1 MLYILPKTIQRYFC
15 FQIRIIKYLLLPR
28 RTKPE
33 ETALSAVS
41 FHHLQSFLMYSPKV
55 LPVCNTIKQIQELAE
70 ALTPVSDIA
79 ALLDIDENE
88 LREEINYVNSPVRRA
103 YNKGKAKTALALRKQ
118 ELELARVGSPLAVQ
132 LTATYIKDM
141 TIDE

>member
-1 MLYILPKTIQRYFC
+1 MDF
-15 FQIRIIKYLLLPR
+15 
-28 RTKPE
+28 
-33 ETALSAVS
+33 SDD
-41 FHHLQSFLMYSPKV
+41 
-55 LPVCNTIKQIQELAE
+55 TIKQIQELAE

-103 YNKGKAKTALALRKQ
+103 YNKGKTKTALALRKQ

>member
-1 MLYILPKTIQRYFC
+1 MDF
-15 FQIRIIKYLLLPR
+15 
-28 RTKPE
+28 
-33 ETALSAVS
+33 SDD
-41 FHHLQSFLMYSPKV
+41 
-55 LPVCNTIKQIQELAE
+55 TIKQIQELAE

-88 LREEINYVNSPVRRA
+88 LREEINYVHSPVRRA

>member
-1 MLYILPKTIQRYFC
+1 MDFSDN
-15 FQIRIIKYLLLPR
+15 II
-28 RTKPE
+28 
-33 ETALSAVS
+33 
-41 FHHLQSFLMYSPKV
+41 
-55 LPVCNTIKQIQELAE
+55 NQIQELAE

-79 ALLDIDENE
+79 ALLDIDENK